1 MLKFICWTLL
11 AINAVLFAY
20 GQGMLG
26 NFRENERE
34 PGRMRNQLGT
44 ENIKLVAARPA
55 PPPDAD
61 AAADA
66 EPVTPPP
73 TPVLV
78 MAKTPVAVVE
88 PKAETKV
95 EPKPELKPEPKP
107 EPAPAAPKAEALACT
122 MVGNF
127 ALPEARRFEALLA
140 PLALGQRLTREN
152 VGVPEVTSH
161 IVFIPSAGSKEAADR
176 KAAELKEL
184 GITSY
189 FIIND
194 NTPMKY
200 AISLGVFKSET
211 SAQTLLAT
219 LTKQGVA
226 GAKVA
231 GRTSQ
236 ASKMA
241 YRLRG
246 LEPAAK
252 AKVDA
257 VLAKFPG
264 QQAHSC
270 K

>member
-1 MLKFICWTLL
+1 MKFIFWTLL

-34 PGRMRNQLGT
+34 PGRMRNQLAT
-44 ENIKLVAARPA
+44 ENIKLVAARPV
-55 PPPDAD
+55 PPPDAE
-61 AAADA
+61 AAADP
-66 EPVTPPP
+66 EPVVAPP

-78 MAKTPVAVVE
+78 M
-88 PKAETKV
+88 TKPAA
-95 EPKPELKPEPKP
+95 PKPEAKLEPKP
-107 EPAPAAPKAEALACT
+107 EPKQEPKPDLVACT
-122 MVGNF
+122 LVGNF
-127 ALPEARRFEALLA
+127 APADARRFEAMLS
-140 PLALGQRLTREN
+140 PLALGHRQTRED
-152 VGVPEVTSH
+152 VAVPEVTSH

-184 GITSY
+184 GITSF
-189 FIIND
+189 FIMND
-194 NTPMKY
+194 NSPMKY

-219 LTKQGVA
+219 LTKQGVN

-236 ASKMA
+236 GTRMA
-241 YRLRG
+241 YRFRA

-257 VLAKFPG
+257 IVARFPG
-264 QQAHSC
+264 QESRSC

>member
-1 MLKFICWTLL
+1 MLKFIFWTLL

-44 ENIKLVAARPA
+44 ENIKLVAARPVPDAEPAAEVVA
-55 PPPDAD
+55 PPP
-61 AAADA
+61 
-66 EPVTPPP
+66 P
-73 TPVLV
+73 PVLV
-78 MAKTPVAVVE
+78 MAKPPAPAAVAAEPVPA
-88 PKAETKV
+88 PTA
-95 EPKPELKPEPKP
+95 PKP
-107 EPAPAAPKAEALACT
+107 EPAPVVAKQEPTPAAAKPELVACT
-122 MVGNF
+122 LVGNF
-127 ALPEARRFEALLA
+127 PPPEARRLEAMLA
-140 PLALGQRLTREN
+140 PLALGQRQTREN
-152 VGVPEVTSH
+152 VAVPEVTSH
-161 IVFIPSAGSKEAADR
+161 IVFIPSPGSKEAADR

-189 FIIND
+189 FIMND
-194 NTPMKY
+194 NSPMKY

-219 LTKQGVA
+219 LTKQGVV

-236 ASKMA
+236 ATKMA
-241 YRLRG
+241 YRFRA

-257 VLAKFPG
+257 VLAKFPE
-264 QQAHSC
+264 QQARSC

>member
-1 MLKFICWTLL
+1 MKFIFWTLL

-44 ENIKLVAARPA
+44 ENIKLVAARPVA
-55 PPPDAD
+55 PPEPES
-61 AAADA
+61 AADA
-66 EPVTPPP
+66 EPVAPPP

-78 MAKTPVAVVE
+78 MAKPTAPAPVPVE
-88 PKAETKV
+88 PAA
-95 EPKPELKPEPKP
+95 PAPKPEPKP
-107 EPAPAAPKAEALACT
+107 ELIACT
-122 MVGNF
+122 LVGNF
-127 ALPEARRFEALLA
+127 SPQEARRFEAMLA
-140 PLALGQRLTREN
+140 PLALGQRQTREN
-152 VGVPEVTSH
+152 VAVPEVTSH
-161 IVFIPSAGSKEAADR
+161 IVFIPSPGSKEAADR

-194 NTPMKY
+194 NSPMKY

-236 ASKMA
+236 ATKMA
-241 YRLRG
+241 YRFRA

-257 VLAKFPG
+257 VVAKFPDHP
-264 QQAHSC
+264 ARSC
-270 K
+270 R

>member
-1 MLKFICWTLL
+1 MLKFIFWTLL

-20 GQGMLG
+20 GQGLLG

-34 PGRMRNQLGT
+34 PGRMRNQLGV

-55 PPPDAD
+55 PPPDAEP
-61 AAADA
+61 AGDA
-66 EPVTPPP
+66 EPVAPPP

-78 MAKTPVAVVE
+78 MAKPPAPAPVE
-88 PKAETKV
+88 P
-95 EPKPELKPEPKP
+95 KPEPKP
-107 EPAPAAPKAEALACT
+107 EVKPELVACT
-122 MVGNF
+122 LVGNF
-127 ALPEARRFEALLA
+127 APPEARRLEAMLA
-140 PLALGQRLTREN
+140 PLALGQRQTREN
-152 VGVPEVTSH
+152 VAVPEVTSH

-189 FIIND
+189 FIMND
-194 NTPMKY
+194 NSPMKY

-219 LTKQGVA
+219 LTKQGVV

-236 ASKMA
+236 ATKMA
-241 YRLRG
+241 YRFRA

-257 VLAKFPG
+257 VLAKFPE
-264 QQAHSC
+264 QQARSC

>member
-1 MLKFICWTLL
+1 MLKFIFWTLL

-44 ENIKLVAARPA
+44 ENIKLVAARP
-55 PPPDAD
+55 PPSPETE
-61 AAADA
+61 AAAEP
-66 EPVTPPP
+66 EPVVAPP

-78 MAKTPVAVVE
+78 MTKPAAAV
-88 PKAETKV
+88 PAPA
-95 EPKPELKPEPKP
+95 EPKPESKPEPKP
-107 EPAPAAPKAEALACT
+107 DLVACT
-122 MVGNF
+122 LVGNF
-127 ALPEARRFEALLA
+127 APPEARRFEAMLS
-140 PLALGQRLTREN
+140 PLALGQRQTREN
-152 VGVPEVTSH
+152 VAVPEVTSH
-161 IVFIPSAGSKEAADR
+161 IVFIPSPGSKEAADR

-184 GITSY
+184 GVTSY
-189 FIIND
+189 FIMND
-194 NTPMKY
+194 NSPMKY

-219 LTKQGVA
+219 LIKQGVV

-236 ASKMA
+236 ATKMA
-241 YRLRG
+241 YRFRA

-257 VLAKFPG
+257 IVARFPD
-264 QQAHSC
+264 QESRSC

>member
-1 MLKFICWTLL
+1 MLKFIFWTLL

-44 ENIKLVAARPA
+44 ENIKLVATRTV
-55 PPPDAD
+55 PPPEQDAP
-61 AAADA
+61 ADT
-66 EPVTPPP
+66 EPVAPPP

-78 MAKTPVAVVE
+78 MAKPPAPAPVPAE
-88 PKAETKV
+88 PAA
-95 EPKPELKPEPKP
+95 PKP
-107 EPAPAAPKAEALACT
+107 EPAPAAPKELVACT
-122 MVGNF
+122 LVGNF
-127 ALPEARRFEALLA
+127 SAPEARRFEALLA
-140 PLALGQRLTREN
+140 PLALGQRQAREN
-152 VGVPEVTSH
+152 ISAPEVTSH
-161 IVFIPSAGSKEAADR
+161 IVFIPSPGSKEAADR

-189 FIIND
+189 FIMND
-194 NTPMKY
+194 NSPMKY

-219 LTKQGVA
+219 LTKQGVV

-236 ASKMA
+236 ATRMA
-241 YRLRG
+241 YRFRA

-257 VLAKFPG
+257 VLAKFPD
-264 QQAHSC
+264 QQARSC